1 MEVVTLL
8 SYRTPDGYRGSIV
21 QVRKKVG
28 ITRME
33 KGGRGI
39 REIRSN

>member
-21 QVRKKVG
+21 QVKK
-28 ITRME
+28 
-33 KGGRGI
+33 KD
-39 REIRSN
+39 EIKAGKKIPL

>member
-8 SYRTPDGYRGSIV
+8 TYRTPDGYRGSIV
-21 QVRKKVG
+21 QVRKKDA
-28 ITRME
+28 IARLRE
-33 KGGRGI
+33 GRIGI